1 MAGASMR
8 RELLIGAH
16 MSIAG
21 GMHRALEQGIRA
33 GCRALQVFLKNSC
46 QWQGKSLT
54 EADRALFN
62 EARNSSQIRSIVAHD
77 SYLINL
83 ASADPNLFRK
93 SIAALQEEM
102 RRSNFLG
109 IGALIL
115 HPGAHT
121 GAGESAGL
129 RRAAGGLN
137 RALAEVPPPVMLLLE
152 NTAGQGTCIGHSF
165 EHFSAILER
174 VRHPDRVGFCL
185 DTCHLFAAGY
195 DIRTSDG
202 YFRTMKEFDRLIGT
216 ERIFAFHVN
225 DSRRPLGSRVDRHAH
240 IGQGCIGTEA
250 FRCLLNDR
258 RFFGVPKILETPKGK
273 DLAEDLMNLATLRSL
288 ADQGL
293 AQE

>member
-1 MAGASMR
+1 MAGASMP

-21 GMHRALEQGIRA
+21 GMHRAFEHGARA
-33 GCRALQVFLKNSC
+33 GCRALQVFLKNSS
-46 QWQGKSLT
+46 QWQSRTLT
-54 EADRALFN
+54 EEDRTLFF
-62 EARNSSQIRSIVAHD
+62 EARNESQIRSVVAHD

-83 ASADPNLFRK
+83 ASPDPDLFRK
-93 SIAALQEEM
+93 SIAALTEEM
-102 RRSNFLG
+102 RRANFLG

-121 GAGESAGL
+121 GAGEAAGL
-129 RRAAGGLN
+129 RRAANGIN

-152 NTAGQGTCIGHSF
+152 NTAGQGTCIGHCF
-165 EHFSAILER
+165 EHLAAILDR
-174 VRHPDRVGFCL
+174 VRQADRAGVCL

-195 DIRTSDG
+195 DIRTSAG
-202 YFRTMKEFDRLIGT
+202 YSRTMKKFNSLIGT

-258 RFFGVPKILETPKGK
+258 RFFRVPKILETPKGK

-288 ADQGL
+288 AD
-293 AQE
+293 